1 VRTRSTMTVRSG
13 AVARGSRVL
22 LAGAM
27 VVALAACGSD
37 DGGGDGGSGGDG
49 GGKSP
54 EDINIAFIG
63 ADGSQNF
70 AREMMAGAEAAGE
83 EFGVDVQVIAPT
95 SLDGPAQVRMF
106 EDAMRTATDGIAI
119 ETLTPDL
126 LVRAQ
131 ARAVQEGIP
140 VISVDTP
147 PLPGSEVTAYIGND
161 NGEAGAGLAAEAIR
175 LLEEAG
181 TTTGT
186 VVVASPIPGV
196 PTLDDRAQGM
206 ADEFAENMPGFEVV
220 GPVASAPDPT
230 GNFAAWS
237 NLVSAN
243 SDASVFMDAG
253 DAALAS
259 LANIN
264 RDAGGEYL
272 TGAFDL
278 NEAGLE
284 AVANGTN
291 FATMDPQHFLKGY
304 LATRVLIEAAMGER
318 EIFEGWWVST
328 NELVTQ
334 ENVADIQ
341 ARQESNDTKLEYYRD
356 IAEEQLEN
364 IPLRDLEE
372 ALG

>member
-1 VRTRSTMTVRSG
+1 MTVRSG
-13 AVARGSRVL
+13 AARGSRVL

-37 DGGGDGGSGGDG
+37 DGGGDSASGGDGGG

-70 AREMMAGAEAAGE
+70 AREMMAGAEAAGD

-131 ARAVQEGIP
+131 ARAVEQGIP
-140 VISVDTP
+140 VVSVDTP

-161 NGEAGAGLAAEAIR
+161 NTEAGAALAAEAIR
-175 LLEEAG
+175 LLEEQGVTEGKA
-181 TTTGT
+181 
-186 VVVASPIPGV
+186 VVASPIPGV
-196 PTLDDRAQGM
+196 PTLDNRAQGM
-206 ADEFAENMPGFEVV
+206 ADEFAESMPGFEVV

-243 SDASVFMDAG
+243 SDATVFMDAG

-264 RDAGGEYL
+264 RDRGGELL

-284 AVANGTN
+284 AVAEGTN

-318 EIFEGWWVST
+318 ELFEGWWVST

-334 ENVADIQ
+334 DNVADIQ

-364 IPLRDLEE
+364 PPLRELEE
-372 ALG
+372 ALN

>member
-1 VRTRSTMTVRSG
+1 VRTRSTMTVRSRG
-13 AVARGSRVL
+13 AARGSRVL
-22 LAGAM
+22 LASAM
-27 VVALAACGSD
+27 ALTLAACGSD
-37 DGGGDGGSGGDG
+37 GDDGGGSADG

-54 EDINIAFIG
+54 EDINITFIG

-131 ARAVQEGIP
+131 ARAVQDGIP

-161 NGEAGAGLAAEAIR
+161 NVEAGAVLADEAIR
-175 LLEEAG
+175 LLEERG
-181 TTTGT
+181 TTTGGA
-186 VVVASPIPGV
+186 VVASPIPGI
-196 PTLDDRAQGM
+196 PTLDNRAEGM
-206 ADEFAENMPGFEVV
+206 AQAFTESLPGFEVV
-220 GPVASAPDPT
+220 GPVASSPDPT
-230 GNFAAWS
+230 ANFSVWT
-237 NLVSAN
+237 NLVAAN
-243 SDASVFMDAG
+243 SGASVFLDAG
-253 DAALAS
+253 DSALAS
-259 LANIN
+259 LARIN
-264 RDAGGEYL
+264 REAGGQYL

-284 AVANGTN
+284 AVADGTN
-291 FATMDPQHFLKGY
+291 FASVDPQHFLKGY

-318 EIFEGWWVST
+318 EVFEGWWVST
-328 NELVTQ
+328 QELVTQ
-334 ENVADIQ
+334 ENVAEIQ

-356 IAEEQLEN
+356 LADEQLEN
-364 IPLRDLEE
+364 PPLRELDE
-372 ALG
+372 AL